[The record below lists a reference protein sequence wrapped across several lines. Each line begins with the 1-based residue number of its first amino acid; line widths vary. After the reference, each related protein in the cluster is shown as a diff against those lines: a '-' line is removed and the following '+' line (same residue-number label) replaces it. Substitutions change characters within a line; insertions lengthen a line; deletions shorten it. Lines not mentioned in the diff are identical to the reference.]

1 MLSMKLLLA
10 FGVMTG
16 IFVDKCDLG
25 DFNVEEFADKVTVT
39 NISTGGDAFVAVKTN
54 HGQVNMELSA
64 GKSGTAIFLAATKY
78 TVKVVGRGDRDWVT
92 YKDTL
97 LRLRDQLQDLTL
109 SSKASQDQVA
119 NAVMELTLVQ
129 SALEQMNGSTVLQ
142 SCSGALVS
150 GVTSQV
156 TVKWTETTDGTGL
169 WVLDCG

>member
-1 MLSMKLLLA
+1 M
-10 FGVMTG
+10 GP
-16 IFVDKCDLG
+16 
-25 DFNVEEFADKVTVT
+25 
-39 NISTGGDAFVAVKTN
+39 
-54 HGQVNMELSA
+54 
-64 GKSGTAIFLAATKY
+64 
-78 TVKVVGRGDRDWVT
+78 GDRNWVT

>member
-10 FGVMTG
+10 FGLLTG

-54 HGQVNMELSA
+54 HAQANMELSA

-78 TVKVVGRGDRDWVT
+78 TVKVVGRGDDLDH
-92 YKDTL
+92 YKNRL
-97 LRLRDQLQDLTL
+97 LELRSHLLDLTL
-109 SSKASQDQVA
+109 SSKASPDEVA
-119 NAVMELTLVQ
+119 TAATELTLVQ
-129 SALEQMNGSTVLQ
+129 SALEQMIDSNVVQ